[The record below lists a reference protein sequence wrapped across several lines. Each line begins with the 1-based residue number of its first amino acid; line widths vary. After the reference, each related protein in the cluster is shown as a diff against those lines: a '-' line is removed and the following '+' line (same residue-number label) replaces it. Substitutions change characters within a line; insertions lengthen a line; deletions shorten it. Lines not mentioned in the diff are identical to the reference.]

1 VLNFKCVRNIL
12 NSLAIVRAICQRSW
26 NIVSR
31 MTTMHLMHINRGF
44 GNSYELNAWL
54 SLLKL
59 WYTTFDVLLSQLSS
73 FSNVSETFRKAWQ
86 LWEQYIKGGWCSI
99 VSRMT
104 TKHLMHINR
113 GFTNSYALNV
123 WCWTH
128 VRLDVFCCWT
138 HVRFG
143 ELLFPSTLWLL
154 ETSFIYRIEKICFF
168 FGFIYLAMKKR

>member
-1 VLNFKCVRNIL
+1 
-12 NSLAIVRAICQRSW
+12 
-26 NIVSR
+26 
-31 MTTMHLMHINRGF
+31 
-44 GNSYELNAWL
+44 
-54 SLLKL
+54 
-59 WYTTFDVLLSQLSS
+59 LLSQLPS
-73 FSNVSETFRKAWQ
+73 FSKCFWHIWKAWQ

-168 FGFIYLAMKKR
+168 FGFIYLAMKKRQSRLINPERCVWCKSSIWLQLDPKWQRFGLRIGLLVIS